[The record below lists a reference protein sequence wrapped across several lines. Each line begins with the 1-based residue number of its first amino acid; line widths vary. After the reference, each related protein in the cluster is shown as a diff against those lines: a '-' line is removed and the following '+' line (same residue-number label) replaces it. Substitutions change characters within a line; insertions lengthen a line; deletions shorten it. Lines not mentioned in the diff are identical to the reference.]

1 MDVELLSSL
10 NKEVA
15 KLKNEINCVEE
26 GVKKIDKRLHNALKS
41 IRARISSLELRQ
53 TAQEE
58 LQAKITERQTAQE
71 EEQIKMTERQTA
83 QKEELVKIT
92 ARQTAME
99 CTGMCV

>member
-26 GVKKIDKRLHNALKS
+26 GVKKIDKRLDNALKS
-41 IRARISSLELRQ
+41 IRARISSLESRQ

-58 LQAKITERQTAQE
+58 LQAKI
-71 EEQIKMTERQTA
+71 TERQTA